1 MFYLVRSYKLILF
14 ILLGA
19 NSLFAQQ
26 RGASPETFTTKN
38 KKAILLYK
46 QGANY
51 LAQRLVV
58 EAEILLKQAI
68 DKDENFAEPY
78 FMLAQ
83 LSKFT
88 MDNASSKKYYEKG
101 LSLQPDNP
109 KFSIFY
115 FDVAEIYLKDGDYE
129 NAEVYAKKF
138 VNNKNANPKYKAEA
152 LKIIGDCSF
161 AKEAIKNPIPFTPK
175 QLPDYI
181 NSNYL
186 QYFPS
191 VTVDGNT
198 LVFTSSNSFSLV
210 GNEDLM
216 VTQKLNDST
225 WSKPGSI
232 SPKINSTRE
241 NEGTASI
248 SGDGKTL
255 VFTACGRRD
264 SKGNCDL
271 YISNKVGNEWS
282 SPINMG
288 ATINSNDWDSQ
299 PSLSADGRTLFFVS
313 MRRGGL
319 GEADIYMSSKD
330 QNNEWS
336 TPANLGEGINTSGN
350 ESSPF
355 IHANSTTLYYSTNG
369 KPSMGGQDIYMTE
382 RVDSV
387 WTEPRNLGYPINTSK
402 DDQGLVINAD
412 FSKGYYNSDIIKN
425 NKQLTVLFEFEIP
438 SAIKG
443 KTQSS
448 IAKGTVSDAV
458 SHKKLA
464 SQIEL
469 IDLSNGVLVS
479 TVYSD
484 EINGD
489 YTLVLNDGKEY
500 ALYCSKKG
508 YLFKSM
514 SFNYT
519 NKKEFNALTLDIELE
534 PIKKGAHIVLN
545 NIFFESA
552 KYELQDKSTTELKRL
567 IAFFKANPYVKVEV
581 SGHTDNIGNRESNQK
596 LSTQRAQSV
605 FNYLVKN
612 GIPSTSIV
620 CKGYGDSKPVVPNT
634 SDENRQLNRRIEFMI
649 IE

>member
-1 MFYLVRSYKLILF
+1 MFYLVRSYKFILF
-14 ILLGA
+14 VFLCA
-19 NSLFAQQ
+19 SSLFAQQ

-58 EAEILLKQAI
+58 EAEMLLKQAI

-78 FMLAQ
+78 FLLAQ
-83 LSKFT
+83 LSKFN
-88 MDNASSKKYYEKG
+88 MDNASSKRYYEKG

-109 KFSIFY
+109 KFVIFY
-115 FDVAEIYLKDGDYE
+115 FDVAEIYLKEGDYA
-129 NAEVYAKKF
+129 NAEVYAQKF
-138 VNNKNANPKYKAEA
+138 VSNKNANPKYKAEA
-152 LKIIGDCSF
+152 LKIISDCSF
-161 AKEAIKNPIPFTPK
+161 AKEAIKNPIAFTPK

-191 VTVDGNT
+191 VTVDGKT
-198 LVFTSSNSFSLV
+198 LVFTSSNSFSLA

-216 VTQKLNDST
+216 VTQKVNDST

-232 SPKINSTRE
+232 SPKINSARE

-282 SPINMG
+282 SPTNMG
-288 ATINSNDWDSQ
+288 AVINSNDWDSQ

-330 QNNEWS
+330 ENNEWS

-369 KPSMGGQDIYMTE
+369 KPSLGGMDIYMTE
-382 RVDSV
+382 RVDST
-387 WTEPRNLGYPINTSK
+387 WTTPRNLGYPINTSK
-402 DDQGLVINAD
+402 DDQGMVINAD
-412 FSKGYYNSDIIKN
+412 FSKGYYNSDVIKN
-425 NKQLTVLFEFEIP
+425 NKQLTVLFEFEVP
-438 SAIKG
+438 AEIKG

-448 IAKGTVSDAV
+448 IAQGTVSDAQT
-458 SHKKLA
+458 HKKLS

-469 IDLSNGVLVS
+469 IDLSNGELVS

-484 EINGD
+484 EVNGD

-508 YLFKSM
+508 YLFKSL

-519 NKKEFNALTLDIELE
+519 NKKEFDDLTLDIELE

-552 KYELQDKSTTELKRL
+552 KYDLQQKSTTELNRL
-567 IAFFKANPYVKVEV
+567 ITFFKANPHVRVEV
-581 SGHTDNIGNRESNQK
+581 SGHTDNVGNRESNLK

-620 CKGYGDSKPVVPNT
+620 CKGYGDSKPVAPNT